1 MNELLT
7 LMDKVK
13 TSGTFSVSGTLP
25 SISPG
30 LKVKGVGNI
39 ALPLLEQQ
47 AKSLIKL
54 SQQAPFGRGEET
66 IIDTNV
72 RNSWQ
77 IAAEDFELT
86 NPQWQKALQEAI
98 DQIGKQLGLDD
109 CKIEFEQ
116 YKLLV
121 YEEGGFFAAHRDT
134 EKTPNM
140 FGTLVI
146 NLPSEHKG
154 GDLIVSHGGQSHRYS
169 FADSDGFHPS
179 FVAFYADCYHEVK
192 PITSGYRICLI
203 YNLAIADR
211 KKKPL
216 LSQQSKVIE
225 DIGRAIQKWVREN
238 SENPILTY
246 LLEHSYTEQNISL
259 SNLKH
264 GDFAKASVL
273 LNAAEENGCQA
284 FLCLVTYYRT
294 SYGETAYYSRYSSH
308 YDLDEDDFE
317 EYDVDEEEVY
327 AHYFVSAKGAKI
339 DVKKLRLDEDEILA
353 KTPLREGPGRGYS
366 ISEATGNEG
375 ATKDLWYHR
384 GAVIIWP
391 REREFDLVTRMDLD
405 YGIYVLKTSLQEQN
419 LAEGDYR
426 QKIIRLADHILENLP
441 PYRIN
446 EISKELILIEDV
458 ELLKKFLRKQ
468 MNRYTLSQVDDQV
481 FMQIIE
487 RFGWQH
493 FEEDISTY
501 LTPQRGALAWLNS
514 LLLAGAALSGEGQS
528 VMARWVNE
536 LWKPSLEY
544 DLTKETIA
552 NLVQLISLLKIDALT
567 DEIIAFLSRQKQKD
581 FLTGTY
587 GPALISSLK
596 ELKGRDYDQTI
607 IKKFSED
614 VRQRIKAD
622 FPAPPDAPT
631 DWSREGQL
639 DCDCEFC
646 TEVNQFLPDPERNE
660 ISFYK
665 TLKRNLLHIESEVE
679 KSQVELDIEIR
690 RTPPKFEGTCKKNQS
705 RYDNKRKLFD
715 SAQQIVK
722 DLGDSKI

>member
-1 MNELLT
+1 MNELLS

-13 TSGTFSVSGTLP
+13 TSGVFSVNGTLP
-25 SISPG
+25 PIAPG

-47 AKSLIKL
+47 AKSLINL
-54 SQQAPFGRGEET
+54 SQQAPFGYGEET
-66 IIDTNV
+66 IVDTNV

-86 NPQWQKALQEAI
+86 NPQWEETLRETI

-109 CKIEFEQ
+109 CKIEFEP

-121 YEEGGFFAAHRDT
+121 YEEGSFFAPHRDT
-134 EKTPNM
+134 EKMPNM
-140 FGTLVI
+140 FATLVI
-146 NLPSEHKG
+146 NLPSDHEG
-154 GDLIVSHGGQSHRYS
+154 GDLIVSHGDQSQRYS
-169 FADSDGFHPS
+169 FADKDSFQPC

-203 YNLAIADR
+203 YNLAIAER
-211 KKKPL
+211 NKQPL
-216 LSQQSKVIE
+216 LSQQSKIFE
-225 DIGRAIQKWVREN
+225 DIGSAIQQWTQEN
-238 SENPILTY
+238 SKNPILTY
-246 LLEHSYTEQNISL
+246 LLEHSYSEQNISL
-259 SNLKH
+259 SNLKQ

-294 SYGETAYYSRYSSH
+294 SYGETIYYGRYSTK
-308 YDLDEDDFE
+308 YDLTEEDFE

-327 AHYFVSAKGAKI
+327 AHSFVTVTGVKI

-384 GAVIIWP
+384 GAVIMWP
-391 REREFDLVTRMDLD
+391 KDREFDLVTKMDLD
-405 YGIYVLKTSLQEQN
+405 YGIHVLKTSLQEQT
-419 LAEGDYR
+419 LADGDYR

-441 PYRIN
+441 TYRKN
-446 EISKELILIEDV
+446 DISEELILIEDI

-468 MNRYTLSQVDDQV
+468 LNQYSLSQVDNQI
-481 FMQIIE
+481 FMTIIE
-487 RFGWQH
+487 RFDWQP
-493 FEEDISTY
+493 FEDDISAY
-501 LTPQRGALAWLNS
+501 LTPRRGALDWLNS
-514 LLLAGAALSGEGQS
+514 LLLASETLSDEGQS
-528 VMARWVNE
+528 AMTRWVNE
-536 LWKPSLEY
+536 LWKPSLEAG
-544 DLTKETIA
+544 LTKEEIA
-552 NLVQLISLLKIDALT
+552 NLAQMVSLLKIEALP
-567 DEIIAFLSRQKQKD
+567 DEIIAFLSRHKQKE

-587 GPALISSLK
+587 GPALVSSLK

-607 IKKFSED
+607 MKKFVED

-622 FPAPPDAPT
+622 FPAPPDAPK
-631 DWSREGQL
+631 DWSRGGQL

-646 TEVNQFLPDPERNE
+646 TEVNRFLPDPERRE

-665 TLKRNLLHIESEVE
+665 TLKRNLLHIEAKVE
-679 KSQVELDIEIR
+679 ESQVEIDIEIR
-690 RTPPKFEGTCKKNQS
+690 RTPPKFEGTCRKNQS
-705 RYDNKRKLFD
+705 RYDYKRALFD

-722 DLGDSKI
+722 DLDDFEI